1 MRLKLSYKGQMNL
14 NDKLVGIFDQSQLRI
29 GIDSE
34 KLPNFEYNDS
44 SNGNPIKLNLW
55 IPSFGDRQCQ
65 FTERYKNIENIS
77 HSNSISTNLA
87 L

>member
-1 MRLKLSYKGQMNL
+1 MNL

-44 SNGNPIKLNLW
+44 SNGNPIKLNL
-55 IPSFGDRQCQ
+55 
-65 FTERYKNIENIS
+65 
-77 HSNSISTNLA
+77 
-87 L
+87 